1 MPHYIIPLEYQ
12 TAIIIGVVVYWC
24 MRVTSLLRRINDNL
38 CVLIRRQEAKEGYSV
53 SSGGVS

>member
-12 TAIIIGVVVYWC
+12 TAIIIGVVVWC

>member
-1 MPHYIIPLEYQ
+1 MPHYTLPVDWQ
-12 TAIIIGVVVYWC
+12 TAIIVGVVVYWC

-38 CVLIRRQEAKEGYSV
+38 CVLIRRQEAKEGHSV